1 VGRQTW
7 LVAEAMLE

>member
-1 VGRQTW
+1 VRRQTW